1 MSNRQKFGRSDQAL
15 TSAYIVLRIR
25 TMEAEISNK
34 QLSDG
39 ADLPGTGHPQASAYR
54 SPLFQYTAMI

>member
-1 MSNRQKFGRSDQAL
+1 MSNRQKFGRSDEAL

-34 QLSDG
+34 QLSDE
-39 ADLPGTGHPQASAYR
+39 ADLPGHWTSTG
-54 SPLFQYTAMI
+54 ICI